1 VAKILTILEINKDED
16 PSVEI
21 VLDTRKASKGP
32 AWLNRSVFGM
42 GLASLFSDWSHEMT
56 TAILP
61 LFLVSIGANAAI
73 LGTIEGVADAAAS
86 FIKLWAG
93 HRTDRTGERKPLTV
107 VGYAMTAAKF
117 LFAFTTNWYEVLGIR
132 VFGWVGRGM
141 RSPLRDAM
149 LVDAAPKE
157 AYGRVFGFHRAM
169 DTGGA
174 VLGPLTALLL
184 INVLG
189 HSTSAFRLIFLVSLV
204 PGLLAVTAI
213 WLLVKERRRTNV
225 HSMKFAAA
233 VNTLPSRF
241 KWFTGA
247 VGIFGLGNFAHSLLI
262 LHVSQLLTPAYG
274 ALAAGT
280 VAVALYT
287 LHNILYSLVSF
298 PAGALADRIGKRP
311 LLVAGYALF
320 AMMCLGFIWA
330 GTSIAWLVLL
340 FAVAGIYI
348 ALVDSMEGA
357 IAADMLPE
365 HLRGT
370 GYGVLST
377 VNGIGDFA
385 SSFIV
390 GLLWTNIS
398 PAAGFGYGATL
409 SILGAVVLFMIR
421 NKGHKIVGV
430 GIT

>member
-1 VAKILTILEINKDED
+1 MDKEVAANVVPIAPE
-16 PSVEI
+16 VG
-21 VLDTRKASKGP
+21 KGSG
-32 AWLNRSVFGM
+32 WLNRSVLGM

-56 TAILP
+56 TAVLP
-61 LFLVSIGANAAI
+61 LFLASIGASAAA
-73 LGTIEGVADAAAS
+73 LGIIEGVADAASS
-86 FIKLWAG
+86 FVKLWAG
-93 HRTDRTGERKPLTV
+93 HRTDRTGTRKPLTV
-107 VGYAMTAAKF
+107 IGYAMTAAKF
-117 LFAFTTNWYEVLGIR
+117 LFAFATNWYELLAIR

-149 LVDAAPKE
+149 LVDATPKE

-169 DTGGA
+169 DTSGA

-184 INVLG
+184 MRVLG
-189 HSTSAFRLIFLVSLV
+189 HSTSAFRTIFLISLV
-204 PGLLAVTAI
+204 PGLLAVAAI
-213 WLLVKERRRTNV
+213 WGLVKERRRTDV
-225 HSMKFAAA
+225 HTMEFRAA
-233 VNTLPSRF
+233 VNALPSRF

-262 LHVSQLLTPAYG
+262 LRVSQLLTPSRG

-287 LHNILYSLVSF
+287 LHNILYALVSF
-298 PAGALADRIGKRP
+298 PAGVLADRIGKRP
-311 LLVAGYALF
+311 LLVTGYALF
-320 AMMCLGFIWA
+320 GLMCLGFIWA
-330 GTSIAWLVLL
+330 GTSIAVLIVL
-340 FAVAGIYI
+340 FAIAGIYI

-365 HLRGT
+365 TLRGT

-390 GLLWTNIS
+390 GLLWARVS
-398 PAAGFGYGATL
+398 PAAGFGYGAVL
-409 SILGAVVLFMIR
+409 SLLGAAVLFALR
-421 NKGHKIVGV
+421 NKGSAMV
-430 GIT
+430 TTTAA